1 MATDQQAWLPIV
13 LWGQLLV
20 LIAFGLSWLWTAWG
34 RWQTWV
40 IAVPAIGFLVLSIAD
55 QATRLLPNLM

>member
-1 MATDQQAWLPIV
+1 MATESQAWLPIV

-20 LIAFGLSWLWTAWG
+20 LVAFALGWLWSAWG

-40 IAVPAIGFLVLSIAD
+40 IAVPMVGFLVLCIAD